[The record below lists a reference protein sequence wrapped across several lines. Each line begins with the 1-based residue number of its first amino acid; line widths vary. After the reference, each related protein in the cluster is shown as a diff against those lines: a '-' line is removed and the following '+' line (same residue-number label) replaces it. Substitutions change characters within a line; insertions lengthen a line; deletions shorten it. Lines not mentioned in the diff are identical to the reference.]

1 MPTERCKAAFRFL
14 MDNNKYYRGFQIHQG
29 ILIANGSSLNIS
41 SYDLFIVQTGIECA
55 MCPVLYPTADFTDT
69 GIMDHYY
76 HQSGDNTNRV
86 CSIGLSWTR
95 KVLSS
100 VRVFGE
106 QRDLTFSYTR
116 STWRQSILTHTCV
129 RRRWG

>member
-1 MPTERCKAAFRFL
+1 MLELSEEERRALIIVVLRTEVRQERYGAAHQYNWKKVGLSRAYYRKERVSEESMPTERCKAAFRFL

-69 GIMDHYY
+69 GIMDHY
-76 HQSGDNTNRV
+76 
-86 CSIGLSWTR
+86 
-95 KVLSS
+95 
-100 VRVFGE
+100 
-106 QRDLTFSYTR
+106 
-116 STWRQSILTHTCV
+116 
-129 RRRWG
+129 